1 MLINELE
8 IDIPDNLIAIHP
20 QIPRD
25 ESKLVIVDKK
35 LKIIKFK
42 DIIDYLRTNDAIIF
56 NNTKVI
62 NAELSGNIDKR
73 KVLVNLNKLL
83 NKKKVLWSV
92 FLKANRI
99 PSIGEIINFNSG
111 IKAKV
116 VERKKNNNTTTF
128 FLEFNCDYKLF
139 NQYIK
144 KYGKSP
150 LPPYIKKKRNQ
161 NSKDQIN
168 YQTVFAKKEGAV
180 AAPTASLHFSK
191 NLIKKIKEKKIK
203 IIFITLHVN
212 GGTFIPI
219 KSKNVFDHKMH
230 KEFGEISKNSANK
243 INRIKAQGGRIFA
256 IGTTVLRLL
265 ESSKNFDGSIRAFYG
280 ETDIFI
286 KPGDNIDTID
296 GLITNFHTPKS
307 TLLVLIYAILGME
320 KTKKLYD
327 FAIKKKLRFFS
338 FGDACLIWNK
348 KNES

>member
-20 QIPRD
+20 KIPRD

-35 LKIIKFK
+35 LRIIKFK
-42 DIIDYLRTNDAIIF
+42 DIIDYLRTNDAIIL

-62 NAELSGNIDKR
+62 NAELLGNIDKR
-73 KVLVNLNKLL
+73 KISINLNKLL

-92 FLKANRI
+92 FLKTNRI
-99 PSIGEIINFNSG
+99 PNIGEIISFNG
-111 IKAKV
+111 GLKAKV
-116 VERKKNNNTTTF
+116 VEKKKKNTMIF
-128 FLEFNCDYKLF
+128 YLKFNCDYKHF
-139 NQYIK
+139 NQFLK

-161 NSKDQIN
+161 NSEDQTS

-212 GGTFIPI
+212 GGTFVPI
-219 KSKNVFDHKMH
+219 KSKNIFNHKMH
-230 KEFGEISKNSANK
+230 KEFGEISKKSANE
-243 INRIKAQGGRIFA
+243 INRIKALGGRIFA

-265 ESSKNFDGSIRAFYG
+265 ESSKSFDGSIKPFYG

-286 KPGDNIDTID
+286 KPGDNINTID

-307 TLLVLIYAILGME
+307 TLLVLIYAILGKE

-327 FAIKKKLRFFS
+327 FAIKKELRFFS

-348 KNES
+348 KK